1 MKRRKNCINNQM
13 LQKHL
18 LFCSENCKI
27 TLYISSLRR
36 TCQEAKMDEI
46 DAKILKLLSKNA
58 DVTATEISAN
68 INLSVP
74 AINKRIQK
82 LKKDGMIRRFTV
94 LTNGKNIGKPI
105 MAFVLLVVQASRQG
119 EPFLDYVKND
129 DDILECFSVTG
140 EYDYLI
146 KVCASDMESLKNKLS
161 QIKLHNGVVKSHT
174 MISLLEQK
182 FAPTVLPTIE

>member
-1 MKRRKNCINNQM
+1 
-13 LQKHL
+13 
-18 LFCSENCKI
+18 
-27 TLYISSLRR
+27 
-36 TCQEAKMDEI
+36 MDSI
-46 DAKILKLLSKNA
+46 DAKILKILSKNA
-58 DVTATEISAN
+58 DVTATEISAQV
-68 INLSVP
+68 NLSVP

-82 LKKDGMIRRFTV
+82 LKSDGMIRRFTV
-94 LTNGKNIGKPI
+94 LTSGKNIGKPI
-105 MAFVLLVVQASRQG
+105 MAFVLLVVQAGRQG
-119 EPFLDYVKND
+119 EPFLDYVRND

-182 FAPTVLPTIE
+182 FSPTILPTVIEK

>member
-1 MKRRKNCINNQM
+1 
-13 LQKHL
+13 
-18 LFCSENCKI
+18 
-27 TLYISSLRR
+27 
-36 TCQEAKMDEI
+36 MDSI
-46 DAKILKLLSKNA
+46 DAKILKILSNDA
-58 DVTATEISAN
+58 DVTATEISER

-105 MAFVLLVVQASRQG
+105 MAFVLLVVQAGRQG

-146 KVCASDMESLKNKLS
+146 KVCAADMESLKNKLS

-182 FAPTVLPTIE
+182 FSPTILPTVVEK

>member
-1 MKRRKNCINNQM
+1 
-13 LQKHL
+13 
-18 LFCSENCKI
+18 
-27 TLYISSLRR
+27 
-36 TCQEAKMDEI
+36 MDSI
-46 DAKILKLLSKNA
+46 DAKILKLLSENA
-58 DVTATEISAN
+58 DVTATEISAKV
-68 INLSVP
+68 NLSIP

-82 LKKDGMIRRFTV
+82 LKSDGMIRRFTV

-105 MAFVLLVVQASRQG
+105 MAFVLLVVQAGRQG

-129 DDILECFSVTG
+129 ADILECFSVTG

-182 FAPTVLPTIE
+182 FAPTILPTIVEK

>member
-1 MKRRKNCINNQM
+1 
-13 LQKHL
+13 
-18 LFCSENCKI
+18 
-27 TLYISSLRR
+27 
-36 TCQEAKMDEI
+36 MDSI
-46 DAKILKLLSKNA
+46 DAKILKILSKNA
-58 DVTATEISAN
+58 DATATSISES

-105 MAFVLLVVQASRQG
+105 MAFVLLVVKASNQG
-119 EPFLDYVKND
+119 ETFLDYVRGD

-146 KVCASDMESLKNKLS
+146 KVCAADMESLKNKLS

-182 FAPTVLPTIE
+182 FSPTILPTITD

>member
-1 MKRRKNCINNQM
+1 
-13 LQKHL
+13 
-18 LFCSENCKI
+18 
-27 TLYISSLRR
+27 
-36 TCQEAKMDEI
+36 MDNI
-46 DAKILKLLSKNA
+46 DAKILKILSKNA
-58 DVTATEISAN
+58 DATATAIGESV
-68 INLSVP
+68 NLSVP

-105 MAFVLLVVQASRQG
+105 MAFVLLVVRASQNG
-119 EPFLDYVKND
+119 ESFLDYVKGD

-146 KVCASDMESLKNKLS
+146 KVCAADMESLKNKLS

-182 FAPTVLPTIE
+182 FSPTILPTVNENEV

>member
-1 MKRRKNCINNQM
+1 
-13 LQKHL
+13 
-18 LFCSENCKI
+18 
-27 TLYISSLRR
+27 
-36 TCQEAKMDEI
+36 MDQI
-46 DAKILKLLSKNA
+46 DAKILKLLSKKA
-58 DVTATEISAN
+58 DMTATEISEQ

-74 AINKRIQK
+74 AVNKRIQK
-82 LKKDGMIRRFTV
+82 LKKDGMIRRYTI

-105 MAFVLLVVQASRQG
+105 MAFVLLVVQAGRQG
-119 EPFLDYVKND
+119 EPFLEYVKND

-146 KVCASDMESLKNKLS
+146 KVCAADMESLKNKLS

-182 FAPTVLPTIE
+182 FAPTVLPTVNIKKD

>member
-1 MKRRKNCINNQM
+1 
-13 LQKHL
+13 
-18 LFCSENCKI
+18 
-27 TLYISSLRR
+27 
-36 TCQEAKMDEI
+36 MDNI
-46 DAKILKLLSKNA
+46 DAKILKILSKNA
-58 DVTATEISAN
+58 DATATAIGESV
-68 INLSVP
+68 NLSVP

-105 MAFVLLVVQASRQG
+105 MAFVLLVVRASQNG
-119 EPFLDYVKND
+119 ESFLDYVKGD

-146 KVCASDMESLKNKLS
+146 KVCAADMESLKNKLS

-182 FAPTVLPTIE
+182 FSPTILPTITD

>member
-1 MKRRKNCINNQM
+1 
-13 LQKHL
+13 
-18 LFCSENCKI
+18 
-27 TLYISSLRR
+27 
-36 TCQEAKMDEI
+36 MDSI

-58 DVTATEISAN
+58 DMTATDIGEN
-68 INLSVP
+68 VNLSVP
-74 AINKRIQK
+74 AVNKRIQK
-82 LKKDGMIRRFTV
+82 LKKDGMIRRYTV
-94 LTNGKNIGKPI
+94 LTNGKNVGKPI
-105 MAFVLLVVQASRQG
+105 MAFVLLVVQAGRQG

-146 KVCASDMESLKNKLS
+146 KVCAADMESLKNKLS

-182 FAPTVLPTIE
+182 FSPTILPTITD

>member
-1 MKRRKNCINNQM
+1 
-13 LQKHL
+13 
-18 LFCSENCKI
+18 
-27 TLYISSLRR
+27 
-36 TCQEAKMDEI
+36 MDSI
-46 DAKILKLLSKNA
+46 DAKILKILSKNA
-58 DVTATEISAN
+58 DATATSISES

-94 LTNGKNIGKPI
+94 LTNGKHIGKPI
-105 MAFVLLVVQASRQG
+105 MAFVLLVVKASNQG
-119 EPFLDYVKND
+119 ETFLDYVRGD

-146 KVCASDMESLKNKLS
+146 KVCAADMESLKNKLS

-182 FAPTVLPTIE
+182 FSPTILPTITD

>member
-1 MKRRKNCINNQM
+1 
-13 LQKHL
+13 
-18 LFCSENCKI
+18 
-27 TLYISSLRR
+27 
-36 TCQEAKMDEI
+36 MDNI
-46 DAKILKLLSKNA
+46 DAKILKILSQNA
-58 DVTATEISAN
+58 DVTATEIGEK

-74 AINKRIQK
+74 AVNKRIQK
-82 LKKDGMIRRFTV
+82 LKKDGMIRRYTV
-94 LTNGKNIGKPI
+94 LTNGKNVGKPI
-105 MAFVLLVVQASRQG
+105 MAFVLLVVQAGRQG

-146 KVCASDMESLKNKLS
+146 KVCAADMESLKNKLS

-182 FAPTVLPTIE
+182 FSPTVLPTVKELK

>member
-1 MKRRKNCINNQM
+1 
-13 LQKHL
+13 
-18 LFCSENCKI
+18 
-27 TLYISSLRR
+27 
-36 TCQEAKMDEI
+36 MDNI
-46 DAKILKLLSKNA
+46 DAKILKILSKNA
-58 DVTATEISAN
+58 DATATAIGESV
-68 INLSVP
+68 NLSVP

-105 MAFVLLVVQASRQG
+105 MAFVLLVVRASQNG
-119 EPFLDYVKND
+119 ESFLDYVKGD

-182 FAPTVLPTIE
+182 FAPTILPTIE

>member
-1 MKRRKNCINNQM
+1 
-13 LQKHL
+13 
-18 LFCSENCKI
+18 
-27 TLYISSLRR
+27 
-36 TCQEAKMDEI
+36 MDNI
-46 DAKILKLLSKNA
+46 DAKILKILSKNA
-58 DVTATEISAN
+58 DATATAIGESV
-68 INLSVP
+68 NLSVP

-105 MAFVLLVVQASRQG
+105 MAFVLLVVRASQNG
-119 EPFLDYVKND
+119 ESFLDYVKGD

-146 KVCASDMESLKNKLS
+146 KVCAADMESLKNKLS

-182 FAPTVLPTIE
+182 FSPTILPTVNENEA

>member
-1 MKRRKNCINNQM
+1 
-13 LQKHL
+13 
-18 LFCSENCKI
+18 
-27 TLYISSLRR
+27 
-36 TCQEAKMDEI
+36 MDEI

-58 DVTATEISAN
+58 DVTASEIGGMV
-68 INLSVP
+68 NLSVP
-74 AINKRIQK
+74 AVNKRIQK
-82 LKKDGMIRRFTV
+82 LKKDGMIRRYTV
-94 LTNGKNIGKPI
+94 LTNGKQVGKPI
-105 MAFVLLVVQASRQG
+105 MAFVLLVVQAGRQG

-182 FAPTVLPTIE
+182 FSPTILPTVEGK

>member
-1 MKRRKNCINNQM
+1 
-13 LQKHL
+13 
-18 LFCSENCKI
+18 
-27 TLYISSLRR
+27 
-36 TCQEAKMDEI
+36 MDSI
-46 DAKILKLLSKNA
+46 DAKILKILSKNA
-58 DVTATEISAN
+58 DVTATEISAQV
-68 INLSVP
+68 NLSVP

-82 LKKDGMIRRFTV
+82 LKSDGMIRRFTV

-105 MAFVLLVVQASRQG
+105 MAFVLLVVQAGRQG
-119 EPFLDYVKND
+119 EPFLDYVRND

-182 FAPTVLPTIE
+182 FAPTILPTVNEK

>member
-1 MKRRKNCINNQM
+1 
-13 LQKHL
+13 
-18 LFCSENCKI
+18 
-27 TLYISSLRR
+27 
-36 TCQEAKMDEI
+36 MDSI
-46 DAKILKLLSKNA
+46 DAKILKILSKNA
-58 DVTATEISAN
+58 DVTASEISER

-74 AINKRIQK
+74 AVNKRIQK
-82 LKKDGMIRRFTV
+82 LKKDGMIRRYTV
-94 LTNGKNIGKPI
+94 LTNGKNVGKPI

-119 EPFLDYVKND
+119 EPFLEYVKND

-146 KVCASDMESLKNKLS
+146 KVCAADMESLKNKLS

-182 FAPTVLPTIE
+182 FSPTILPNVVEK

>member
-1 MKRRKNCINNQM
+1 
-13 LQKHL
+13 
-18 LFCSENCKI
+18 
-27 TLYISSLRR
+27 
-36 TCQEAKMDEI
+36 MDSI
-46 DAKILKLLSKNA
+46 DAKILKLLSQCG
-58 DVTATEISAN
+58 DITATEIGEKV
-68 INLSVP
+68 NLSVP
-74 AINKRIQK
+74 AVNKRIQK
-82 LKKDGMIRRFTV
+82 LKKDGMIRRYTV

-105 MAFVLLVVQASRQG
+105 MAFVLLVVQAGRQG

-146 KVCASDMESLKNKLS
+146 KVCAADMESLKNKLS

-182 FAPTVLPTIE
+182 FSPTVLPTIVEK

>member
-1 MKRRKNCINNQM
+1 
-13 LQKHL
+13 
-18 LFCSENCKI
+18 
-27 TLYISSLRR
+27 
-36 TCQEAKMDEI
+36 MDSI
-46 DAKILKLLSKNA
+46 DAKILKRLSKNA
-58 DVTATEISAN
+58 DATATSISES

-105 MAFVLLVVQASRQG
+105 MAFVLLVVKASNQG
-119 EPFLDYVKND
+119 ETFLDYVRGD

-146 KVCASDMESLKNKLS
+146 KVCAADMESLKNKLS

-182 FAPTVLPTIE
+182 FSPTILPTITD

>member
-1 MKRRKNCINNQM
+1 
-13 LQKHL
+13 
-18 LFCSENCKI
+18 
-27 TLYISSLRR
+27 
-36 TCQEAKMDEI
+36 MDSI
-46 DAKILKLLSKNA
+46 DAKILKLLSENA
-58 DVTATEISAN
+58 DVTATEISAKV
-68 INLSVP
+68 NLSIP

-82 LKKDGMIRRFTV
+82 LKSDGMIRRFTV

-105 MAFVLLVVQASRQG
+105 MAFVLLVVQAGRQG

-182 FAPTVLPTIE
+182 FAPTILPTIVEK

>member
-1 MKRRKNCINNQM
+1 
-13 LQKHL
+13 
-18 LFCSENCKI
+18 
-27 TLYISSLRR
+27 
-36 TCQEAKMDEI
+36 MDNI
-46 DAKILKLLSKNA
+46 DAKILKILSKNA
-58 DVTATEISAN
+58 DATATAIGESV
-68 INLSVP
+68 NLSVP

-105 MAFVLLVVQASRQG
+105 MAFVLLVVRASQNG
-119 EPFLDYVKND
+119 ESFLDYVKGD

-182 FAPTVLPTIE
+182 FSPTILPTVNENEV

>member
-1 MKRRKNCINNQM
+1 
-13 LQKHL
+13 
-18 LFCSENCKI
+18 
-27 TLYISSLRR
+27 
-36 TCQEAKMDEI
+36 MDNI
-46 DAKILKLLSKNA
+46 DAKILKILSKNA
-58 DVTATEISAN
+58 DATATAIGESV
-68 INLSVP
+68 NLSVP

-105 MAFVLLVVQASRQG
+105 MAFVLLVVRASQNG
-119 EPFLDYVKND
+119 ESFLDYVKGD

-146 KVCASDMESLKNKLS
+146 KVCAADMESLKNKLS

-182 FAPTVLPTIE
+182 FSPTILPNISEKD

>member
-1 MKRRKNCINNQM
+1 
-13 LQKHL
+13 
-18 LFCSENCKI
+18 
-27 TLYISSLRR
+27 
-36 TCQEAKMDEI
+36 MDSI

-58 DVTATEISAN
+58 DVTATEISAQV
-68 INLSVP
+68 NLSVP

-82 LKKDGMIRRFTV
+82 LKSDGMIRRFTV

-105 MAFVLLVVQASRQG
+105 MAFVLLVVQAGRQG
-119 EPFLDYVKND
+119 EPFLDYVRND

-182 FAPTVLPTIE
+182 FAPTILPTVNEK

>member
-1 MKRRKNCINNQM
+1 
-13 LQKHL
+13 
-18 LFCSENCKI
+18 
-27 TLYISSLRR
+27 
-36 TCQEAKMDEI
+36 MDSI

-58 DVTATEISAN
+58 DMTATDIGEN
-68 INLSVP
+68 VNLSVP
-74 AINKRIQK
+74 AVNKRIQR
-82 LKKDGMIRRFTV
+82 LKKDGMIRRYTV
-94 LTNGKNIGKPI
+94 LTNGKNVGKPI
-105 MAFVLLVVQASRQG
+105 MAFVLLVVQAGRQG

-146 KVCASDMESLKNKLS
+146 KVCAADMESLKNKLS

-182 FAPTVLPTIE
+182 FSPTILPTITD